1 MDPRVKA
8 VAAPKVLEQSFL
20 EARCKLLDI
29 AAILDRITRGDAA
42 ELVHQDVKI
51 SRIIEALKILQ
62 GSSAHKAEQIQN
74 SFPCLMMQIGKSPNP
89 VTNYSRHEKCSIST
103 RIFT

>member
-20 EARCKLLDI
+20 EARSKLLDI

-42 ELVHQDVKI
+42 DVVHQDVKI

-62 GSSAHKAEQIQN
+62 GSSAHKQSRFKN
-74 SFPCLMMQIGKSPNP
+74 SFPCLMMQIGKFPPP
-89 VTNYSRHEKCSIST
+89 VTN
-103 RIFT
+103 